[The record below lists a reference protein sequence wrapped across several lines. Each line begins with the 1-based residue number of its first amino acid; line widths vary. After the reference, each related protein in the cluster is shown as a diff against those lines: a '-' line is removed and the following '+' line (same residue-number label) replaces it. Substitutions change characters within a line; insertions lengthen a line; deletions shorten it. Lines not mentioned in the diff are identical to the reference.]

1 MQKGRLKGCCHG
13 WQVNVDNI
21 DRDLFGRA
29 VRGAMYQPSDEAAH
43 DMRTAAHDIM
53 HSAYQDN
60 LVRSPLGAAEWLS
73 AYMQCADAVPQ
84 QANCIRPV
92 FLKGF

>member
-1 MQKGRLKGCCHG
+1 M
-13 WQVNVDNI
+13 DNI

-43 DMRTAAHDIM
+43 DMRMAAHDLM

-60 LVRSPLGAAEWLS
+60 LVRSWPCFIIRRCRLIVSTHA
-73 AYMQCADAVPQ
+73 MCKAVPH
-84 QANCIRPV
+84 QAAA
-92 FLKGF
+92 